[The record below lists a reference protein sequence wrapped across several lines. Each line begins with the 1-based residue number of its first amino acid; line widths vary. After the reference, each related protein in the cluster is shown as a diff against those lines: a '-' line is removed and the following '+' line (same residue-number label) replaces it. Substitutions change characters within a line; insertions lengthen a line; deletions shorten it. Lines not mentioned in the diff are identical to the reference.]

1 MGNERVTAVISHGA
15 RNITKP
21 VETIFGKCR
30 PLHCFA
36 HQLNLVVERAL
47 LHHDDIKVLI
57 KKVIVYYIPK
67 RQVLH
72 SCRENNCLQRGLP
85 SR

>member
-1 MGNERVTAVISHGA
+1 MGSERVTAVISHGA

-30 PLHCFA
+30 HLHCFA

-57 KKVIVYYIPK
+57 KKVI
-67 RQVLH
+67 
-72 SCRENNCLQRGLP
+72 
-85 SR
+85 